1 MQMKLEK
8 WTVEEGAMQNLRDLE
23 IRSCRELK
31 ELPDKLL
38 NLGNIQEIILT
49 DMPEGFAKN
58 VQADEHKKKI
68 ITTRKSP
75 V

>member
-1 MQMKLEK
+1 MKLEK
-8 WTVEEGAMQNLRDLE
+8 WTVEEGAMQK
-23 IRSCRELK
+23 LK

-49 DMPEGFAKN
+49 DMPEGFAEN
-58 VQADEHKKKI
+58 VQADKHKKKI

>member
-1 MQMKLEK
+1 MLMKLEK
-8 WTVEEGAMQNLRDLE
+8 WKLVEGVMQNLRDLE

-38 NLGNIQEIILT
+38 NLSNIQEIILT
-49 DMPEGFAKN
+49 DMPEGFAEN

>member
-1 MQMKLEK
+1 MLMKLEK
-8 WTVEEGAMQNLRDLE
+8 WTVEEGTMQNLRDLE
-23 IRSCRELK
+23 SRSCRELK

-38 NLGNIQEIILT
+38 NLSNIQEIILT
-49 DMPEGFAKN
+49 DMPEGFVEN

-68 ITTRKSP
+68 ITARKSP